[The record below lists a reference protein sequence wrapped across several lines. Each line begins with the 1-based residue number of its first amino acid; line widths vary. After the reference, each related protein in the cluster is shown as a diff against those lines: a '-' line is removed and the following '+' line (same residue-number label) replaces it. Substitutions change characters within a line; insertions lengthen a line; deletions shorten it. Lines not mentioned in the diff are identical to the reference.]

1 MATQPYWAANP
12 VCQVCGETSVPSSY
26 LCARCRPVMARLETR
41 KDAAGRARPVDKE
54 ARRRTMRNQYDA
66 RVGAFRCYFTGLP
79 LEVGYGSRRSA
90 EWAHR
95 VPGDESSVVLCCK
108 LVNRMQTDLTEAEF
122 REFVITLARHF
133 QGAPFD
139 ESAFPGA

>member
-1 MATQPYWAANP
+1 
-12 VCQVCGETSVPSSY
+12 
-26 LCARCRPVMARLETR
+26 MARLETR
-41 KDAAGRARPVDKE
+41 RDAAGRARPVDKE
-54 ARRRTMRNQYDA
+54 ARLRTMREQYDA
-66 RVGAFRCYFTGLP
+66 RVGTFRCYFTGLP

-108 LVNRMQTDLTEAEF
+108 LVNRMQTDLTEIEF

>member
-1 MATQPYWAANP
+1 MT
-12 VCQVCGETSVPSSY
+12 
-26 LCARCRPVMARLETR
+26 RLETR
-41 KDAAGRARPVDKE
+41 KDAAGRGRPVNKE
-54 ARRRTMRNQYDA
+54 ARLRTMRRQYDA

-79 LEVGYGSRRSA
+79 LEVRYGSRRSA

-95 VPGDESSVVLCCK
+95 VPGDESRVVLCCK

-133 QGAPFD
+133 EGTPFV